1 MHSDPISDFLTRLRN
16 GAQARHTVV
25 ELPSSNVK
33 VEIAKI
39 LEEHG
44 FIRGYKVD
52 ATGPQGTLKVALK
65 YDSMTKQPVIR
76 GLKRISRPGLRTY
89 KNHNDLPRVKNG
101 LGVAIVTTSQG
112 VMTDKAA
119 RALSIGGEILCFVY

>member
-25 ELPSSNVK
+25 ELPSSNIK

-39 LEEHG
+39 LEEQG

-119 RALSIGGEILCFVY
+119 RALSIGGEIL

>member
-25 ELPSSNVK
+25 ELPSSNIK

-39 LEEHG
+39 LEEQG

-76 GLKRISRPGLRTY
+76 GLKAAFRAQVYVPTE
-89 KNHNDLPRVKNG
+89 
-101 LGVAIVTTSQG
+101 TT
-112 VMTDKAA
+112 MTFPA
-119 RALSIGGEILCFVY
+119 

>member
-39 LEEHG
+39 LEEQG

>member
-1 MHSDPISDFLTRLRN
+1 
-16 GAQARHTVV
+16 
-25 ELPSSNVK
+25 K
-33 VEIAKI
+33 
-39 LEEHG
+39 
-44 FIRGYKVD
+44 
-52 ATGPQGTLKVALK
+52 
-65 YDSMTKQPVIR
+65 TKQPVIR

>member
-25 ELPSSNVK
+25 ELPSSNIK

-39 LEEHG
+39 LEEQG

-112 VMTDKAA
+112 VMTDKVA

>member
-39 LEEHG
+39 LEEQG

-101 LGVAIVTTSQG
+101 LGVAILTTSQG

>member
-25 ELPSSNVK
+25 ELPSSNIK

-39 LEEHG
+39 LEEQG

>member
-25 ELPSSNVK
+25 ELPSSNIK

-39 LEEHG
+39 LEEQG

-101 LGVAIVTTSQG
+101 LGVAILTTSQG

>member
-25 ELPSSNVK
+25 ELPSSNIK

-39 LEEHG
+39 LEEQG
-44 FIRGYKVD
+44 FIRSYKVD
-52 ATGPQGTLKVALK
+52 ATGPQVTLKVALK

-89 KNHNDLPRVKNG
+89 KNHSDLPRVKNG

-119 RALSIGGEILCFVY
+119 RALGIGGEVLCFVY